1 MVIRGGMGVF
11 YDRFGE
17 RATLLANR
25 FNGVNQLDF
34 RVFDPATL
42 DLSTFS
48 LDGVTNVPTVES
60 LSAFASPQI
69 VRRIAPDFQA
79 PTFVMTAI
87 NFERQLPSKFT
98 FFLVGFNYRG
108 KHLLRVRNINA
119 PLPGTYDPDDPDSAV
134 RPLGNI
140 GDVYYYESSA
150 KFNDYRFFGGVRR
163 QMSKG
168 FSVFANFGTRQRQDG
183 Y

>member
-1 MVIRGGMGVF
+1 MVIRGGMGIF

-34 RVFDPATL
+34 RVFDPETL

-60 LSAFASPQI
+60 LAAFASPQI

-87 NFERQLPSKFT
+87 NFERQLPAKFT
-98 FFLVGFNYRG
+98 MFLVAFNYRG

-119 PLPGTYDPDDPDSAV
+119 PLPGTYDPADPNSAFARLETSAMFTTTSRV
-134 RPLGNI
+134 RSLTITGFLA
-140 GDVYYYESSA
+140 ESE
-150 KFNDYRFFGGVRR
+150 DR
-163 QMSKG
+163 
-168 FSVFANFGTRQRQDG
+168 
-183 Y
+183 